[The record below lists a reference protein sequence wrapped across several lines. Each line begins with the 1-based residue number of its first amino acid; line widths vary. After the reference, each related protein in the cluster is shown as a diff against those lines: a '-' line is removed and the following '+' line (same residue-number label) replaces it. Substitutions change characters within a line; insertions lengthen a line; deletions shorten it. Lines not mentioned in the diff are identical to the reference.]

1 MGNIFSNAF
10 KGISQALGFS
20 KPKISD
26 SAYPQLDPQKAQA
39 RQKYG
44 QFALSD
50 FDKYTAKNFSNPEYF
65 NPSKAQYTYAV
76 ESNIPRPTTRNE
88 GQYQLN
94 SAPKYGEAESS
105 YNWQPVRDLANYGS
119 QFQNLAS
126 EAKNSSPMTLEGYDP
141 EYEKLLLEQLTR
153 YSGEKE
159 SEATK
164 AANERLARSGISAST
179 VGAKTIGDIQ
189 RGIANEVASAKA
201 DVGLRGLEAKR
212 EDRYRNQQI
221 NEQRR
226 SAAAALLAQAMG
238 ADQEANALSQQ
249 AYQLA
254 RQGRMEDTRRAEVL
268 ANQKAQEAEFARQG
282 RSVDEAQQSEDY
294 DRTLRQREAI
304 ADENRRVQRYNLLSQ
319 QKAAERLQEARNDAI
334 RNLMQYG
341 TEGSAN
347 TPESELRAQKYQ
359 DEKALQEKRKGNFF
373 NTLFSFL

>member
-10 KGISQALGFS
+10 NGISQALGFS

-26 SAYPQLDPQKAQA
+26 NAYPQLDQQKAQA
-39 RQKYG
+39 RTKYG

-50 FDKYTAKNFSNPEYF
+50 FDKYTDKKFSNPEYF
-65 NPSKAQYTYAV
+65 NPSKAGYVYTV
-76 ESNIPRPTTRNE
+76 EGNIARPATRNE

-94 SAPKYGEAESS
+94 SAPQYGAAESS
-105 YNWQPVRDLANYGS
+105 YNWQPVYDLAGYGS
-119 QFQNLAS
+119 QFNNLAA
-126 EAKNSSPMTLEGYDP
+126 ETKNAAPMTLEGYDP

-159 SEATK
+159 AEATK

-179 VGAKTIGDIQ
+179 VGARTVGDIQ
-189 RGIANEVASAKA
+189 KGIANEVAGAKA

-212 EDRYRNQQI
+212 EDRYRNQQV
-221 NEQRR
+221 NDQRR
-226 SAAAALLAQAMG
+226 MATASLLAQAMG

-249 AYQLA
+249 AYTLA
-254 RQGRMEDTRRAEVL
+254 RQGRMEDARRAEVL

-282 RSVDEAQQSEDY
+282 RGIDESQQSADY
-294 DRTLRQREAI
+294 DRTLRQREEI
-304 ADENRRVQRYNLLSQ
+304 ANENRRVQQYNLLSQ
-319 QKAAERLQEARNDAI
+319 QQAAERMQEERNNAI

-341 TEGSAN
+341 TEGSVN
-347 TPESELRAQKYQ
+347 TPESEARAQKYN
-359 DEKALQEKRKGNFF
+359 DEKALQEKRRGNFF